1 MALFTLYYE
10 RNNIDEC
17 GSAIE
22 KRKLVL
28 QSLMQKVEGEIK
40 FELFKTPD
48 GKRYKANI
56 IVMNN
61 VICDRV
67 INILHRVEK
76 AVDFPER
83 MMISEVISLIVG
95 LPVDSIGGNVEP
107 IRIDDK
113 VTIFPGDKE
122 LDFTLKYQH
131 PEKVDKET
139 NIGIPVVLTKRSL
152 EQLMD
157 LLPVDIPYSD
167 ESGPGTISFALEK
180 GKAVESHKQNHV
192 YTCGAFWTDELHASE
207 SNCVF
212 MNSHDDNYDL
222 MQFEADDP
230 GDAIAMM
237 IGHLKYNKLI

>member
-1 MALFTLYYE
+1 MALFTIYYE
-10 RNNIDEC
+10 RNNIDGC
-17 GSAIE
+17 DSVFQ
-22 KRKLVL
+22 KRKLVIEQML
-28 QSLMQKVEGEIK
+28 QKVEEEIK
-40 FELFKTPD
+40 FEIFKTPD

-56 IVMNN
+56 IVMKN
-61 VICDRV
+61 VVCDRV
-67 INILHRVEK
+67 IDILHRVEK

-95 LPVDSIGGNVEP
+95 LPVDSIGGNAKD
-107 IRIDDK
+107 I
-113 VTIFPGDKE
+113 TFPNDKE
-122 LDFTLKYQH
+122 LDFALKYQH
-131 PEKVDKET
+131 PETVDKET
-139 NIGIPVVLTKRSL
+139 NIGIPVELKKRSL

-157 LLPVDIPYSD
+157 LLPVDVPYSD

-230 GDAIAMM
+230 CIAVSMM